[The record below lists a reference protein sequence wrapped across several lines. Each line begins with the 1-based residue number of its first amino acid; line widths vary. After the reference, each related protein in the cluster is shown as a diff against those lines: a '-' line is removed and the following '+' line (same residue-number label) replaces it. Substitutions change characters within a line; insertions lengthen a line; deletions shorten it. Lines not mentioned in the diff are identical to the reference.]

1 MRQRMKAHCE
11 DKDHQPWP
19 AQGRHTRHAGPASA
33 QDRSVAFDRD
43 VATLTAQTPTST
55 ALLGAPRLHLVDGL
69 RVDIDTGEV
78 SD

>member
-1 MRQRMKAHCE
+1 MKAHCE

-19 AQGRHTRHAGPASA
+19 AQGRHTRHASSTSSQERSA
-33 QDRSVAFDRD
+33 AFDRD
-43 VATLTAQTPTST
+43 VATLTAEAETSSAVPGT
-55 ALLGAPRLHLVDGL
+55 PRLHLIDGL

>member
-1 MRQRMKAHCE
+1 MKAHCE

-19 AQGRHTRHAGPASA
+19 AQGRHTRHAGLTSSQERSA
-33 QDRSVAFDRD
+33 AFDRD
-43 VATLTAQTPTST
+43 VATLTAPTETSS
-55 ALLGAPRLHLVDGL
+55 AVPGAPRLHLIDGL